1 MAYVLLIIYAIVM
14 LIRPHEWGVLESESS
29 IIRNSLVLCMVFFVF
44 HKNKNLAAP
53 QLFLMTMFVLTI
65 FVSVVFA
72 GWIGGG
78 LEQAE
83 LFLRAAFIPFVL
95 ISGLVDTTRRQHVIF
110 IIIIV
115 ASLLTVL
122 NGHVQVGDELGIGLF
137 GNPVYNEG
145 GSLRITYL
153 GFLADPNDLG
163 MFLVMSIP
171 LILYFKDRMPSI
183 LRFTIW
189 GSIGFILYGI
199 YLTNSRGTLLAILSL
214 IAFWFWR
221 KYGTTKSLFI
231 GLASSP
237 VLLIVMSS
245 FRAISAEEESA
256 QGRLDA
262 WYAGIEMLLGSPL
275 FGVGQGAFMEYHRL
289 TAHNSFVLAFAEL
302 GVIGCFIWVGM
313 LVVTILSLLKI
324 HKQDYLP
331 AGFTCTGLQQN
342 VMREEAKTAIT
353 LIYSMIAFM
362 VSGFFLSRTYI
373 PILYLYL
380 ALSAACFG
388 RVLIAFP
395 KLSPE
400 SLYKRGEVVRYTFLC
415 TFGGI
420 IVIYLLLR
428 VTL

>member
-1 MAYVLLIIYAIVM
+1 MAYALLIIYATVM

-29 IIRNSLVLCMVFFVF
+29 IIRNSLALCMLFFVF
-44 HKNKNLAAP
+44 HKNKNLMAP
-53 QLFLMTMFVLTI
+53 QLFLMVMFVFSI

-78 LEQAE
+78 LEQTE

-95 ISGLVDTTRRQHVIF
+95 ISGLVDTVRRQHIMF
-110 IIIIV
+110 ILIIV

-122 NGHVQVGDELGIGLF
+122 NGHVQVSNELGIGLM

-145 GSLRITYL
+145 GTLRITYL

-163 MFLVMSIP
+163 MFMVMSIP
-171 LILYFKDRMPSI
+171 LIFYFKEKIPSI
-183 LRFTIW
+183 LRFTVW
-189 GSIGFILYGI
+189 GGIGFIMYGI
-199 YLTNSRGTLLAILSL
+199 YLTNSRGTLLATLSL
-214 IAFWFWR
+214 VAFWFWR
-221 KYGTTKSLFI
+221 KYGTTKSFLI

-237 VLLIVMSS
+237 VLLVVMSS
-245 FRAISAEEESA
+245 FREISAEGESA

-262 WYAGIEMLLGSPL
+262 WYAGIEMLTGSPL
-275 FGVGQGAFMEYHRL
+275 FGVGQGAFIEYNRL

-302 GVIGCFIWVGM
+302 GVIGCFIWVAM
-313 LVVTILSLLKI
+313 LVVTVISLI
-324 HKQDYLP
+324 NINKQNYLP
-331 AGFTCTGLQQN
+331 EGFACTHLQQH
-342 VMREEAKTAIT
+342 VMHQEARTAIT
-353 LIYSMIAFM
+353 LLYSMIGFM

-380 ALSAACFG
+380 GLSAACFG

-395 KLSPE
+395 KLTVE
-400 SLYKRGEVVRYTFLC
+400 SLYKKAEIARYSFFC

-420 IVIYLLLR
+420 SAIYLLLR

>member
-1 MAYVLLIIYAIVM
+1 MAYVLLIIYAIAM

-29 IIRNSLVLCMVFFVF
+29 IVRNSLILCMLLFVF
-44 HKNKNLAAP
+44 HKNKNLMAP
-53 QLFLMTMFVLTI
+53 QLFLMAMFVFTI

-83 LFLRAAFIPFVL
+83 IFLRTAFIPFVL
-95 ISGLVDTTRRQHVIF
+95 ISGLVDTTKRQHIMF

-122 NGHVQVGDELGIGLF
+122 NGHVQVSNELGIGLM
-137 GNPVYNEG
+137 GNPIYGTGDEV
-145 GSLRITYL
+145 RITYL

-171 LILYFKDRMPSI
+171 LILYFKDRIPSV
-183 LRFTIW
+183 LRFTAW
-189 GSIGFILYGI
+189 GGAGFVFYGI
-199 YLTNSRGTLLAILSL
+199 YLTNSRGTLLATMSL
-214 IAFWFWR
+214 VAFWFWR

-245 FRAISAEEESA
+245 FREIDAEEESA

-262 WYAGIEMLLGSPL
+262 WSSGIEMLTGSPL
-275 FGVGQGAFMEYHRL
+275 FGVGQGAFMEHHRQ

-302 GVIGCFIWVGM
+302 GVIGCFIWVAM
-313 LVVTILSLLKI
+313 LVVTVITLLNI
-324 HKQDYLP
+324 NKQSYLP
-331 AGFTCTGLQQN
+331 EGYTCTGLQQD
-342 VMREEAKTAIT
+342 VMHEEAKAAIA
-353 LIYSMIAFM
+353 LLYSMIAFM

-395 KLSPE
+395 ELSAE
-400 SLYKRGEVVRYTFLC
+400 SLYKKGKTARYALLC

-420 IVIYLLLR
+420 VGIYLLLR

>member
-1 MAYVLLIIYAIVM
+1 MAYLLLIIYAIVM
-14 LIRPHEWGVLESESS
+14 LIRPHEWGVEESESS
-29 IIRNSLVLCMVFFVF
+29 IIRNSLVLCMLFFLF
-44 HKNKNLAAP
+44 EKHKNLMAP
-53 QLFLMTMFVLTI
+53 QLFLMAMFVFTI

-83 LFLRAAFIPFVL
+83 IFIRTAFIPFVL
-95 ISGLVDTTRRQHVIF
+95 ISGLVDTTRRQHIMF
-110 IIIIV
+110 IIVIV

-122 NGHVQVGDELGIGLF
+122 NGHVQATDELGIGLM
-137 GNPVYNEG
+137 GNPIYNEG
-145 GSLRITYL
+145 GNLRITYI

-171 LILYFKDRMPSI
+171 LIFYFKERMPSI
-183 LRFTIW
+183 LRIAAW
-189 GSIGFILYGI
+189 GAIGFILYGI
-199 YLTNSRGTLLAILSL
+199 YLTNSRGTLLAVLSL
-214 IAFWFWR
+214 LAFWFWR
-221 KYGTTKSLFI
+221 KYGTTKSVFI

-237 VLLIVMSS
+237 VLLVIMSS
-245 FRAISAEEESA
+245 FREISAEEESA

-262 WYAGIEMLLGSPL
+262 WYAGIEMLTGSPL

-302 GVIGCFIWVGM
+302 GVIGCFIWVAM
-313 LVVTILSLLKI
+313 LVVTMLTLLKI
-324 HKQDYLP
+324 NKQDYLP
-331 AGFTCTGLQQN
+331 KGFVCTPVQQD
-342 VMREEAKTAIT
+342 VMKEEAKTAIV
-353 LIYSMIAFM
+353 LIYSMIGFM

-380 ALSAACFG
+380 ALSSACFG
-388 RVLIAFP
+388 RILLTFP
-395 KLSPE
+395 KLPVE
-400 SLYKRGEVVRYTFLC
+400 ALYNRAEVIRYSLLA

-420 IVIYLLLR
+420 ITIYILLR